1 MNIFNLA
8 YSDDCSK
15 ITEICDPTLVDTSD
29 HYIEILASHTVA
41 LKALTTYAKKLL
53 DHALVEAGSDSSN
66 EHFAIVINMARK
78 GCDVIEFSYRNNH
91 LCWSYDHKERLNPLN
106 PSVSWIYMNDITV
119 QEKIHKLYAR
129 YDRLGGEKYEA
140 NLKLKRMLQMK
151 IYNLRPKDVEF
162 DDMFVI
168 QVGKT
173 SWLCTKLAT
182 MGEIH
187 IRNIS
192 TIGRIN
198 IQKESNVDDQITIE
212 S

>member
-1 MNIFNLA
+1 MNVYNLA

-15 ITEICDPTLVDTSD
+15 ITEICDPTLVDISD
-29 HYIEILASHTVA
+29 RYVEILASHDTA

-53 DHALVEAGSDSSN
+53 DRALVEAGSDSSN
-66 EHFAIVINMARK
+66 EYFAIVINMVRK
-78 GCDVIEFSYRNNH
+78 GCDVIEFSYCNNH
-91 LCWSYDHKERLNPLN
+91 LCWSYDRKERLNPLN

-119 QEKIHKLYAR
+119 QEKIRKLYQR
-129 YDRLGGEKYEA
+129 YDHIGGEKYEA
-140 NLKLKRMLQMK
+140 NLKLKRMLQMQ
-151 IYNLRPKDVEF
+151 IYNLRPQDNEF
-162 DDMFVI
+162 DDMFII

-187 IRNIS
+187 IRNMS

-198 IQKESNVDDQITIE
+198 IQKTSNVDDQITIE
-212 S
+212 